1 MALEVGRM
9 FLLLSL
15 EQVYMKLWIMS
26 FAKPPRRLSAALN
39 WPLLTVLFLMCIL
52 SGLSCK
58 GFLKFTVNSNVS
70 LNWLF

>member
-26 FAKPPRRLSAALN
+26 FAKPPRRLCATLNLASLDSAVLDVY
-39 WPLLTVLFLMCIL
+39 TVWIELQGF
-52 SGLSCK
+52 SQAYCK
-58 GFLKFTVNSNVS
+58 F
-70 LNWLF
+70 